1 MRLAGKAMV
10 IDAKHLAKRC
20 HREGGILQPNNFSLL
35 LSIIVDRPTLKLL
48 SSFLFSLSSFF
59 TYYNKGELYDKLFS
73 HYNVSDSMK
82 IISLPMLC
90 LIVQKVY

>member
-35 LSIIVDRPTLKLL
+35 LSIINDRPTLKLL

-59 TYYNKGELYDKLFS
+59 TYYNKGEKYDKLFS

-82 IISLPMLC
+82 TISLPMGC
-90 LIVQKVY
+90 LIAQKVY

>member
-1 MRLAGKAMV
+1 MV

-35 LSIIVDRPTLKLL
+35 LSIIIDRPTLKLL

-59 TYYNKGELYDKLFS
+59 TITIKENDMTNFFRTT
-73 HYNVSDSMK
+73 M
-82 IISLPMLC
+82 
-90 LIVQKVY
+90 

>member
-1 MRLAGKAMV
+1 MV

-59 TYYNKGELYDKLFS
+59 TYYNKGEFYDKLFS
-73 HYNVSDSMK
+73 HYNVNDSMK
-82 IISLPMLC
+82 IISLLMGC
-90 LIVQKVY
+90 LIAQKVY

>member
-1 MRLAGKAMV
+1 MV

-35 LSIIVDRPTLKLL
+35 LSIIIDRPTLKLL

-59 TYYNKGELYDKLFS
+59 TYYNKGERYDKLFS

-82 IISLPMLC
+82 TISLPMGC